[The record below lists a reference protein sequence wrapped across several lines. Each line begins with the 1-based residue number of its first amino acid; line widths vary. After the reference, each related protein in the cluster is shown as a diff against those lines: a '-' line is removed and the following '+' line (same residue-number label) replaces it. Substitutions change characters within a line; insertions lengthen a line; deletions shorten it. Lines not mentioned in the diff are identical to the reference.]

1 MKNLLL
7 LIGLLCATLLSAQPK
22 VSLEFVAGGFD
33 SPLEIVHGGDS
44 RLFVCERAGLIK
56 IIDSNEN
63 VLAVPFLD
71 LTDSVKSCGGN
82 CEVGLMGMAFDP
94 DYKNNGYFYLTYTSR
109 LDWGAS
115 PWDATM
121 RVSRFKV
128 DALHPNLAD
137 KASET
142 IVMEVYEPF
151 INHNGGSI
159 RFGHDGYLY
168 IGWGDGG
175 FEDINNPD
183 PYRNAQNPKKLL
195 GKILRIDVSQLPY
208 TIPPDNPF
216 VGDTTVLDEI
226 WALGIRN
233 PWKFNFDSET
243 GDFWLADVQHATQ
256 EEIDFH
262 QYGEPGGQNYGWKCY
277 EGINPFDT
285 TGCMESVGELTFP
298 VHTYDHFSDSC
309 FSVSGGVVYRGE
321 SASDLVG
328 YYVYGDF
335 CREFI
340 GGVKS
345 DGQGGW
351 ISDTLGYTPN
361 VYISAIGEGYDKTLY
376 VVDFG
381 YGNPGTGK
389 IHRIV
394 TGCTGFSVQDTVLM
408 PIQCAG
414 DCNGQIEI
422 IPISPNGSDFSY
434 SWDGQASTGATLLVD
449 GLCSGS
455 HFWMVTDSAGCT
467 MSQTINLAPLHS
479 SPLPSVQISGNELS
493 TVDTFALYQ
502 WLLGDTTISGA
513 TNATYQPVVTGFYS
527 VIVTNEFGCT
537 GTSDSVFFE
546 VVATDDGI
554 FQDATVTLG
563 PNPTMGELKVEI
575 TNTRPTPIVL
585 SVVNALGQVLQ
596 TYTQPKNQ
604 PHWKRNIQL
613 STLSGN
619 IIWID
624 IQRGKEHVLRAIR
637 VE

>member
-7 LIGLLCATLLSAQPK
+7 FMGLFYSAILFAQPQ
-22 VSLEFVAGGFD
+22 VSLEQVATGFD
-33 SPLEIVHGGDS
+33 SPLEIVHAGDA

-56 IIDSNEN
+56 IIDSTDN
-63 VLAVPFLD
+63 VLPTPFLD

-82 CEVGLMGMAFDP
+82 CEVGMMGLAFDP
-94 DYKNNGYFYLTYTSR
+94 NYKTNGYFYVTYTSR
-109 LDWGAS
+109 LDWGAN

-128 DALHPNLAD
+128 DAQNSNLAD
-137 KASET
+137 KSSET

-159 RFGHDGYLY
+159 RFGPDGYLY

-183 PYRNAQNPKKLL
+183 PYHNAQNPQKLL

-216 VGDTTVLDEI
+216 VGDSMVLDEI

-262 QYGEPGGQNYGWKCY
+262 PFGEPAGQNYGWKCY
-277 EGINPFDT
+277 EGNGIFDT
-285 TGCMESVGELTFP
+285 TGCTVPIGNLTFP
-298 VHTYDHFSDSC
+298 VFTYDHFSDSC
-309 FSVSGGVVYRGE
+309 FSVSGGAVYRGNT
-321 SASDLVG
+321 SDLEG

-351 ISDTLGYTPN
+351 IGDTLAYTPN
-361 VYISAIGEGYDKTLY
+361 VYISAIDEGYDKNLY

-394 TGCTGFSVQDTVLM
+394 TECTGFSVNDSITV
-408 PIQCAG
+408 PIQCG
-414 DCNGQIEI
+414 EDCNGVVEV
-422 IPISPNGSDFSY
+422 IPISTHGSQFIY
-434 SWDGQASTGATLLVD
+434 SWNGMEDIGTSFLQSD
-449 GLCSGS
+449 LCAGS
-455 HFWMVTDSAGCT
+455 YELKVTDSVGC
-467 MSQTINLAPLHS
+467 SISKTIVLDPLHTSPTPSIQIMGDELGTS
-479 SPLPSVQISGNELS
+479 S
-493 TVDTFALYQ
+493 TFASYQ
-502 WLLGDTTISGA
+502 WLLDGVPISGA
-513 TNATYQPVVTGFYS
+513 TNGTYQPTITGFYS
-527 VIVTNEFGCT
+527 MVATNEFGCT
-537 GTSDSVFFE
+537 GTSDSLFFE
-546 VVATDDGI
+546 ILATENVL
-554 FQDATVTLG
+554 FQDAAITLG
-563 PNPTMGELKVEI
+563 PNPTKGELTIEI
-575 TNTRPTPIVL
+575 TNANRNPIVL
-585 SVVNALGQVLQ
+585 SVINALGQVLQ
-596 TYTQPKNQ
+596 TYTQPKSQ
-604 PHWKRNIQL
+604 PYWKSSINL
-613 STLSGN
+613 SNLSGKT
-619 IIWID
+619 IWID
-624 IQRGKEHVLRAIR
+624 IQRKNEHVLKAIL